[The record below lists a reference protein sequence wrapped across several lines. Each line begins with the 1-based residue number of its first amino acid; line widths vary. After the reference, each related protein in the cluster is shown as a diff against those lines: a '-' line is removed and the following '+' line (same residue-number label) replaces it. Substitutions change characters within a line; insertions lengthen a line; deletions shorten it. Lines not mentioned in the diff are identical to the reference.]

1 MPQSR
6 IETVGQIY
14 FKRFKCYPPQLA
26 SRLNPD
32 TKVIW
37 VIPCYDEPDIVATLR
52 SLATNQSPQFPV
64 EILIIINSSSSECS
78 EVLHQ
83 NRKSEQQ
90 INYWIEREQ
99 PSFLACQIIH
109 IGDLPPKHAGVGLA
123 RKIGMDEALRR
134 FISIGY
140 DGLIMN
146 LDADCVVSTNY
157 LQTVEQDWLVH
168 NPSVVTAYFE
178 HDLSQIEHTELQQG
192 IIYYE
197 LFLRYYISGLRY
209 AGFPHAFHTVGSCM
223 GCQASTY
230 ALSGGMNR
238 RKAGEDFYFLHKVAP
253 LGNLT
258 QVTAATVYPSA
269 RTSNRVP
276 FGTGKAQLDWL
287 AQSSH
292 HHSLYH
298 PQSFE
303 DLKTFTTQIHHWY
316 QYDIS
321 DLDQLP
327 QSVQS
332 FLKSQ
337 EFGQVWNQLLT
348 STRSWSV
355 FRQRFFA
362 WWDGFRVLKY
372 IHYTRDHFYPPVS
385 AEEAGFRLLKKLR
398 ILKSDRSFTAKELLT
413 QYRNLDKRNY

>member
-6 IETVGQIY
+6 LDTIGQIY

-26 SRLNPD
+26 SRLNPN

-52 SLATNQSPQFPV
+52 SLATNQPPQFSV
-64 EILIIINSSSSECS
+64 EILIVINSSSSERD
-78 EVLHQ
+78 EVLQQ

-99 PSFLACQIIH
+99 PSFLTCQIIH
-109 IGDLPPKHAGVGLA
+109 ANDLPPKHAGVGLA

-157 LQTVEQDWLVH
+157 LQTVEQDWLAQS
-168 NPSVVTAYFE
+168 PAVVTVYFE
-178 HDLSQIEHTELQQG
+178 HDLSLIELPELQQG
-192 IIYYE
+192 IVYYE

-209 AGFPHAFHTVGSCM
+209 AEFPHAFHTVGSCM
-223 GCQASTY
+223 GCRTSTY

-253 LGNLT
+253 LGKLT
-258 QVTAATVYPSA
+258 QATAATVYPSA

-287 AQSSH
+287 AQSSRH
-292 HHSLYH
+292 QSLYH

-303 DLKTFTTQIHHWY
+303 DLKTFLTQIHHWY
-316 QYDIS
+316 HRDIS
-321 DLDQLP
+321 NVEQLP
-327 QSVQS
+327 PSIQH
-332 FLKSQ
+332 FLESQ
-337 EFGQVWNQLLT
+337 DFDQTWKQLQAN
-348 STRSWSV
+348 TRSWSV

-372 IHYTRDHFYPPVS
+372 IHYTRDHFYPPLS
-385 AEEAGFRLLKKLR
+385 AEEAGFKLLEKLC
-398 ILKSDRSFTAKELLT
+398 ILKSNRPYTAKELLT
-413 QYRNLDKRNY
+413 KYRKLDRQNY